1 MGDRDDRDGLTR
13 RDFLRRAGVGVAA
26 ATGAAAGLG
35 QGLPAAFAALAASI
49 GMKHR
54 ILGKTRLKVSELS
67 FGTIRTGDA
76 GVIHRG
82 LDLGINYIDTAPG
95 YRHGRCESDLGVALK
110 DRRDKVVLAT
120 KWETD
125 GSVPASDLLRS
136 LDTSLQRLQTDRV
149 DLIQIHGAD
158 SEAQV
163 NSDQV
168 WEAFR
173 AAKKAGK
180 ARFNGLST
188 HRNQAAVIRAAIASK
203 RYDAVLVAYNA
214 ANGQTVAGAVAEAKR
229 AGVGVIAMK
238 SLQPVHHGGDSE
250 AFQSLKGSPHQQ
262 AIQWV
267 LRDQNVS
274 TVIVDMPSYEEL
286 EHDVAAATGRVTA
299 AALQEF
305 EAAVAVGAAG
315 ACRLCGACSG
325 QCPAGVQV
333 ADIMR
338 FLLYHD
344 GYGDR
349 ERAIELY
356 RGLPASRQARPCG
369 DCTNCRVICPWGL
382 PLKARM
388 RQAHA
393 VLA

>member
-82 LDLGINYIDTAPG
+82 LDLGINYID
-95 YRHGRCESDLGVALK
+95 
-110 DRRDKVVLAT
+110 
-120 KWETD
+120 
-125 GSVPASDLLRS
+125 
-136 LDTSLQRLQTDRV
+136 TDRV

-250 AFQSLKGSPHQQ
+250 AFQSLKGSPHRHY
-262 AIQWV
+262 ALSALSRRVWRPGA
-267 LRDQNVS
+267 RD
-274 TVIVDMPSYEEL
+274 
-286 EHDVAAATGRVTA
+286 R
-299 AALQEF
+299 ALP
-305 EAAVAVGAAG
+305 GAASVEAG
-315 ACRLCGACSG
+315 
-325 QCPAGVQV
+325 PAV
-333 ADIMR
+333 R
-338 FLLYHD
+338 
-344 GYGDR
+344 
-349 ERAIELY
+349 
-356 RGLPASRQARPCG
+356 
-369 DCTNCRVICPWGL
+369 
-382 PLKARM
+382 
-388 RQAHA
+388 
-393 VLA
+393 